1 MQIPQRFAQQDGVG
15 PEQPVEHR
23 RMAGGLT
30 WELTLLPGH
39 RQGHRGEL
47 LDLWEVSPWGEVGKE
62 PSKPMFLWPAVFC

>member
-23 RMAGGLT
+23 RMAEGLT

-47 LDLWEVSPWGEVGKE
+47 LDLGK
-62 PSKPMFLWPAVFC
+62 V